1 MIRLGR
7 TLGVFCLAVFGM
19 ACSGGS
25 ETTEAPPSAP
35 PADDTVVARYA
46 DTTLTLA
53 ELDSAFVQAAGGPEA
68 AADSSLRAYRA
79 FLDRYVHFR
88 LKVRAARDA
97 GLDTLPRVRREIH
110 DYRQERARPQLLREE
125 VYEPLARTLYERR
138 GQAVDVSHILIR
150 PASSPDTVAA
160 DRTAQAIADSVEQG
174 VPFGDLALRNSDAPA
189 ARKKGRRGYRGRLGY
204 LQAGDVVKPFEDR
217 MYALSPGETSDVFR
231 TKFGYHI
238 LKVHDRRPAEQPV
251 ELAHLL
257 RRPQGDSA
265 ATRRLLD
272 SLRTE
277 IQNGNL
283 SFAAAA
289 REYSQDQ
296 RSASKGGALGEVA
309 PRALPPPLRET
320 VMALDSVGAVSEVV
334 QTRFGHHLL
343 KLIDRKERPSFD
355 EAYSE
360 LKDRLVGQPQ
370 AEQRTADVARTVRAE
385 MGATAD
391 TTRLLATARADSV
404 DSLARPLLT
413 YADTLSGA
421 GPAVATLGDS
431 VYTVDQMA
439 QHLMQIDGGAQT
451 TIAELIESFL
461 NEKALQYA
469 ATRRTQTDPALRQ
482 EVREYRD
489 GTLLFRYMQ
498 DSVWTAAARDTA
510 GLRTTYQKNRAKY
523 QFPERV
529 RTLALRAPADSLLR
543 PYPPLYRRDSSIT
556 AVLDRAAT
564 DSLVSADTVYV
575 TDRSADVY
583 QPVRN
588 AADGEATGPMAQG
601 DEWLFLIRDARLP
614 SRPMQFTEARSR
626 VVQDHQDRIE
636 QRVLRR
642 LRARYDVE
650 TFPERLRPPVSDA
663 PTAP

>member
-7 TLGVFCLAVFGM
+7 TLGVLCLAVLGI

-25 ETTEAPPSAP
+25 EATEAPPNAP

-79 FLDRYVHFR
+79 FLDQYVHFR

-125 VYEPLARTLYERR
+125 VYEPLARTLYKRR
-138 GQAVDVSHILIR
+138 TQAVDVSHILIR

-189 ARKKGRRGYRGRLGY
+189 AQKEGRRGYRGRLGY
-204 LQAGDVVKPFEDR
+204 LQAGDIVEPFEDR

-257 RRPQGDSA
+257 RRPQGDSV

-272 SLRTE
+272 SLRTK
-277 IQNGNL
+277 IQNGTL

-296 RSASKGGALGEVA
+296 QSASQGGALGEVA
-309 PRALPPPLRET
+309 PRALPPPLRKT
-320 VMALDSVGAVSEVV
+320 MATLDSVGAVSEIV
-334 QTRFGHHLL
+334 QTRFGYHLL
-343 KLIDRKERPSFD
+343 KLIDREERPPFD

-360 LKDRLVGQPQ
+360 LKDRLVGQPRT
-370 AEQRTADVARTVRAE
+370 EQRTATFARTIRAE
-385 MGATAD
+385 VGATAD
-391 TTRLLATARADSV
+391 TTRLLATARAASV

-413 YADTLSGA
+413 YTDTLSGA
-421 GPAVATLGDS
+421 APPAATLGDS

-451 TIAELIESFL
+451 TVAELIESFL

-469 ATRRTQTDPALRQ
+469 AIRRAQTDPALRR
-482 EVREYRD
+482 EVQEYRD

-510 GLRTTYQKNRAKY
+510 GLRATYRQNRAKY

-529 RTLALRAPADSLLR
+529 RTLTLRAPADSLLR
-543 PYPPLYRRDSSIT
+543 PYPPLYERDSSIT
-556 AVLDRAAT
+556 KVLDAAAT

-588 AADGEATGPMAQG
+588 AADGKAVGPMAQG
-601 DEWLFLIRDARLP
+601 EEWLFLIRDAHLSP
-614 SRPMQFTEARSR
+614 RPMRFAEARSR
-626 VVQDHQDRIE
+626 VVQDHQDRLE

-642 LRARYDVE
+642 LRERYDVE

>member
-1 MIRLGR
+1 MIRLGY
-7 TLGVFCLAVFGM
+7 TLGVLLLAVLGV
-19 ACSGGS
+19 ACSSGPK
-25 ETTEAPPSAP
+25 TTEAPPSAP
-35 PADDTVVARYA
+35 PSDDTVVAHYA

-53 ELDSAFVQAAGGPEA
+53 ELDSAFIDAAGGPSA
-68 AADSSLRAYRA
+68 AADSSLQAYRD
-79 FLDRYVHFR
+79 FLDRYLHFR
-88 LKVRAARDA
+88 LKVRAAYDA
-97 GLDTLPRVRREIH
+97 GLDTLPRVRREVH

-138 GQAVDVSHILIR
+138 TQAVDVSHILIR
-150 PASSPDTVAA
+150 PASSPDTLTAY
-160 DRTAQAIADSVEQG
+160 RTAQAIADSVEQG

-189 ARKKGRRGYRGRLGY
+189 AREEGRRGYRGRLGY
-204 LQAGDVVKPFEDR
+204 VQAGDIVKPFEDR

-238 LKVHDRRPAEQPV
+238 LKVHDRRPAEQPI

-272 SLRTE
+272 SLRTK
-277 IQNGNL
+277 ILDGTL

-289 REYSQDQ
+289 REYSQDPQ
-296 RSASKGGALGEVA
+296 SASKGGALGEVV
-309 PRALPPPLRET
+309 PRALPSPLRET
-320 VMALDSVGAVSEVV
+320 VATLDSVGAVSESV
-334 QTRFGHHLL
+334 QSRFGYHLL
-343 KLIDRKERPSFD
+343 KLIDRQQRPSFD
-355 EAYSE
+355 EAYSD
-360 LKDRLVGQPQ
+360 LKDRLVGRPR
-370 AEQRTADVARTVRAE
+370 AEQRTAALARTVRTE
-385 MGATAD
+385 VGASTD
-391 TTRLLATARADSV
+391 TTRLLATARAASA

-421 GPAVATLGDS
+421 APPAATLGDS
-431 VYTVDQMA
+431 VYTIDQMA
-439 QHLMQIDGGAQT
+439 QHLMQTDGGAQT
-451 TIAELIESFL
+451 TLAELIESFL

-469 ATRRTQTDPALRQ
+469 ATRRAQTDPALRQ
-482 EVREYRD
+482 NIEEYRD

-498 DSVWTAAARDTA
+498 DSVWAAAARDTA
-510 GLRTTYQKNRAKY
+510 GLRRTYRQNRTKY

-529 RTLALRAPADSLLR
+529 RTLALRAPADSVLR
-543 PYPPLYRRDSSIT
+543 PYATLYGRDSSVT
-556 AVLDRAAT
+556 AVLDAAAT
-564 DSLVSADTVYV
+564 DSLISTDTAYV

-583 QPVRN
+583 QSVRA
-588 AADGEATGPMAQG
+588 AADGEATGPLAQG

-614 SRPMQFTEARSR
+614 PRPMQFEEARSR
-626 VVQDHQDRIE
+626 VVQDHQDRLE

-642 LRARYDVE
+642 LRERYDVE